1 MSKTIKLFFDSFLIL
16 LAVCLFV
23 SIKNSLNILS
33 IALIVVLICLILF
46 DLITTMNTPT
56 LLKTPENNTHKA
68 YMEVFEN
75 SASLAKLGLDFH
87 IKNVNRSFCQLT
99 LSTKEECLYKSLDNF
114 LEGQPEVTSEIHETL
129 RQNQTWD
136 GVITFTTKHNNHA
149 HIKCTIKPI
158 LDEQGDA
165 TEYLLVAHDLTE
177 LVISQKLVHTKM
189 YRDNY
194 TKLPNRIQLIQDKM
208 TLLNKDEMTLIL
220 FNIDSFQAINSIYG
234 NQIGDEVL
242 FATAAW
248 LKAHMPCN
256 LAKLY
261 KFEADV
267 FAIFIPTHYD
277 RDALKAYLVDL
288 SKRISEEGLVCSGI
302 GINITF
308 TIGAVQSK
316 TDLLK
321 FASIAYKE
329 AKKEQKS
336 FYIYDMAS
344 NKDEEYLQNVKII
357 NIIKKSLSHGGI
369 IPYFQPIFDI
379 KNKKIDKYETLI
391 RIKKD
396 DGSIYAPCEFLD
408 IAKHSKLY
416 PSLSRDIIEKA
427 FDTFRFSSNEFS
439 VNLSFLDISNPHT
452 MDFIFDKMN
461 AYAIGSWV
469 VFEILE
475 SEGIH
480 DYKTVL
486 KFIEK
491 AKSYGAKIAIDD
503 FGTGYSNFERLVKL
517 QPDYIKIDGGL
528 IKNIDKNE
536 DMKIITQTI
545 VDFSKKLGAKTI
557 AEYVHSKEIFD
568 IIKEMRV
575 DYAQGY
581 YIGRPSPNLDNDDT
595 LKF

>member
-1 MSKTIKLFFDSFLIL
+1 MSKTTKLFFDSFLIL
-16 LAVCLFV
+16 LAICLFI
-23 SIKNSLNILS
+23 SIENALETLS
-33 IALIVVLICLILF
+33 IGLIIALMCAILF
-46 DLITTMNTPT
+46 DFITTIAKPII
-56 LLKTPENNTHKA
+56 LKTPDDSAHKA

-75 SASLAKLGLDFH
+75 SASIAKLGLDFH
-87 IKNVNRSFCQLT
+87 IKYVNRSFSQLT
-99 LSTKEECLYKSLDNF
+99 LSTKEECLQKKLDSF
-114 LEGQPEVTSEIHETL
+114 LEGQNEVVSEIHETL

-136 GVITFTTKHNNHA
+136 GVITLTTKHNNHA

-158 LDEQGDA
+158 PNEIGDA
-165 TEYLLVAHDLTE
+165 AEYLLVAHDLTE
-177 LVISQKLVHTKM
+177 LTISKQLVRTKM
-189 YRDNY
+189 YRDNH
-194 TKLPNRIQLIQDKM
+194 TQLPNRVQLIEDKVA
-208 TLLNKDEMTLIL
+208 LLNKQEMTLML

-242 FATAAW
+242 IATAHW
-248 LKAHMPCN
+248 LKMHMPCK

-267 FAIFIPTHYD
+267 FAIFIPAHYD
-277 RDALKAYLVDL
+277 NDALKNYLNDV
-288 SKRISEEGLVCSGI
+288 SKKISEEGLVCSGI

-321 FASIAYKE
+321 FASIAYKV
-329 AKKEQKS
+329 AKKEQKA
-336 FYIYDMAS
+336 FWIYDIAS

-357 NIIKKSLSHGGI
+357 NIIKKSLSHNGI
-369 IPYFQPIFDI
+369 VPYFQPIFDI

-391 RIKKD
+391 RIKKE
-396 DGSIYAPCEFLD
+396 DGSVHLPYEFLD

-416 PSLSRDIIEKA
+416 PTLSRDIIGKA
-427 FDTFRFSSNEFS
+427 FDAFRFSSNEFS
-439 VNLSFLDISNPHT
+439 INLSFLDVSNAHT
-452 MDFIFDKMN
+452 IDFIFNKMN
-461 AYAIGSWV
+461 EYTIGSCV

-480 DYKTVL
+480 NYATVL

-503 FGTGYSNFERLVKL
+503 FGSGYSNFERLVKL

-568 IIKEMRV
+568 IIKEMGV
-575 DYAQGY
+575 DFAQGY
-581 YIGRPSPNLDNDDT
+581 YIGKPSPNLENDNT